1 MGTTPTSPA
10 PLTPDQAYTGF
21 KTAEGQLVADQA
33 AQANAQSA
41 FNTAQSNLT
50 AANSTVTSD
59 VSGVQAAGAA
69 AIASI
74 QGYLASLPTP
84 PSGS

>member
-1 MGTTPTSPA
+1 MSTTLPPT
-10 PLTPDQAYTGF
+10 PLTPDQAYTSF
-21 KTAEGQLVADQA
+21 KAAEGQLVADQA

-41 FNTAQSNLT
+41 FNTAQLNLS